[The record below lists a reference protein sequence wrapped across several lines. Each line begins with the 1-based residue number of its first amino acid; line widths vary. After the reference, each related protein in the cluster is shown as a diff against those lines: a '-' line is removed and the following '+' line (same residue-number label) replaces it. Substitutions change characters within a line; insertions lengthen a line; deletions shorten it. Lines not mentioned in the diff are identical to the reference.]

1 MCFVTCYQWLVSI
14 YPHLMATFTYAR
26 HTLSKVQT
34 LLPNFSTFWTE
45 DPKQGGTGV
54 APTSEFRPLA
64 TFCYWSEDFK
74 MYDKYNDLQWHNFI
88 IIIIITTHHELGLFW
103 SHLIVSSKVFQV
115 IFIWST
121 FQHYFWYL
129 VVYSCYMSLNER
141 GITFIQNFVKIS
153 HPVQKKHAHTHTHTH
168 TYTFFLSLSLS
179 LSKKSAQAH
188 LHSFPH
194 THS

>member
-1 MCFVTCYQWLVSI
+1 
-14 YPHLMATFTYAR
+14 
-26 HTLSKVQT
+26 
-34 LLPNFSTFWTE
+34 
-45 DPKQGGTGV
+45 
-54 APTSEFRPLA
+54 
-64 TFCYWSEDFK
+64 

-168 TYTFFLSLSLS
+168 THTLSFFLSLSLS
-179 LSKKSAQAH
+179 QKKVHKHTYILSLTLTHKDRERKERKKEDGGVT
-188 LHSFPH
+188 PVC
-194 THS
+194 THSK